1 MKNIFAVGTG
11 PGAPEYLTLQAV
23 KTLENADLIFA
34 PNNKGKNMALD
45 TVKDFIK
52 NKKILFLD
60 FPMGFVYEEDYKI
73 QAEKILENTKENSNT
88 VVLTIGD
95 PMIYS
100 TFIYMMPYFKS
111 PQINLQIVSGI
122 PSAVAAAGRA
132 KIPLVEKGEVLTITD
147 NLNEE
152 ILNSSSSIALLK
164 TFKQKN
170 FILKEFEKNNFD
182 YAYIKRATMQEE
194 AVLQKDKKEKI
205 LEDEDYISL
214 ILARKQKGK

>member
-11 PGAPEYLTLQAV
+11 PGAPEYLTLQAI

-45 TVKDFIK
+45 TVRDFIK
-52 NKKILFLD
+52 NKKIFFLD
-60 FPMGFVYEEDYKI
+60 FPMGNVSDKDYKI
-73 QAEKILENTKENSNT
+73 QAEKIINETKENSAS
-88 VVLTIGD
+88 VILTIGD

-100 TFIYMMPYFKS
+100 TFIYMMPYFKN

-132 KIPLVEKGEVLTITD
+132 KIPLAEKGEVFTITD
-147 NLNEE
+147 HLDESV
-152 ILNSSSSIALLK
+152 LNSSSSIALLK

-170 FILKEFEKNNFD
+170 IILKEFEDNNFD
-182 YAYIKRATMQEE
+182 YAYIKRATMDEE
-194 AVLQKDKKEKI
+194 SILTKNEKEKI
-205 LEDEDYISL
+205 LEDENYISL
-214 ILARKQKGK
+214 IIARKQKGK

>member
-23 KTLENADLIFA
+23 RTLENADLIFA

-45 TVKDFIK
+45 TVRDFIK
-52 NKKILFLD
+52 NKKIFFLD
-60 FPMGFVYEEDYKI
+60 FPMGNVSDKDYKV
-73 QAEKILENTKENSNT
+73 QAEKIINETKENSNS
-88 VVLTIGD
+88 VILTIGD

-100 TFIYMMPYFKS
+100 TFIYMMPYFKN

-132 KIPLVEKGEVLTITD
+132 KIPLVEKGEVFTITD
-147 NLNEE
+147 NLNESV
-152 ILNSSSSIALLK
+152 LNSSSSIALLK

-170 FILKEFEKNNFD
+170 LILKEFEDNNFD
-182 YAYIKRATMQEE
+182 YAYIKRASMDEE
-194 AVLQKDKKEKI
+194 SILTKNEKEKI

-214 ILARKQKGK
+214 IIARKQKGK

>member
-11 PGAPEYLTLQAV
+11 PGSPEYLTLQAV
-23 KTLENADLIFA
+23 KALENANLIFA

-52 NKKILFLD
+52 NKEVLFLD
-60 FPMGFVYEEDYKI
+60 FPMGFVSKEDYKI
-73 QAEKILENTKENSNT
+73 QAEKILKKTKENSNT
-88 VVLTIGD
+88 VILTIGD

-100 TFIYMMPYFKS
+100 TFIYMMPYFKI
-111 PQINLQIVSGI
+111 PEINLQIISGI

-132 KIPLVEKGEVLTITD
+132 QIPLAEKGEVLTITD
-147 NLNEE
+147 HLNEE

-164 TFKQKN
+164 TSKQKN
-170 FILKEFEKNNFD
+170 FILKEFEKNGFD
-182 YAYIKRATMQEE
+182 YVYIKRATMEHE
-194 AVLQKDKKEKI
+194 SILPKDKKEKI

-214 ILARKQKGK
+214 IIARKQKGN

>member
-1 MKNIFAVGTG
+1 MKNISAVGTG

-52 NKKILFLD
+52 GKEVLFLD
-60 FPMGFVYEEDYKI
+60 FPMGNVSKEDYKFE
-73 QAEKILENTKENSNT
+73 AEKIINSTNENSNS
-88 VVLTIGD
+88 VILTIGD

-100 TFIYMMPYFKS
+100 TFIYMLPYFKM
-111 PQINLQIVSGI
+111 PGINLQIISGI

-132 KIPLVEKGEVLTITD
+132 QIPLVEKGEVFTITD
-147 NLNEE
+147 HLNEE

-170 FILKEFEKNNFD
+170 FIIKEFEKNGFD
-182 YAYIKRATMQEE
+182 YAYIKRATIEHE
-194 AVLQKDKKEKI
+194 SILSKDEKEKI
-205 LEDEDYISL
+205 LEDEDYMSL
-214 ILARKQKGK
+214 IIARKQKGN